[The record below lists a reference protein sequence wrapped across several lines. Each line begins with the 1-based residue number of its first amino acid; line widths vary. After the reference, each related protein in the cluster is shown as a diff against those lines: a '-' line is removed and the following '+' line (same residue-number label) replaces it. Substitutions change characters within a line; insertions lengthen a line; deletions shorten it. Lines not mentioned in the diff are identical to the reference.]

1 MSAILS
7 LSATDLDEDDLQI
20 LTHSLCRDLSDE
32 VGINAY
38 LATQPAALGHK
49 GDLSVLGQIVISG
62 LGAGGFAVA
71 LVNVLKSY
79 IERKPSLQFELQ
91 KKDGDKLTIKAE
103 DLRGDDMTRLTQ
115 VIKVAVEGKE

>member
-1 MSAILS
+1 
-7 LSATDLDEDDLQI
+7 
-20 LTHSLCRDLSDE
+20 
-32 VGINAY
+32 
-38 LATQPAALGHK
+38 
-49 GDLSVLGQIVISG
+49 
-62 LGAGGFAVA
+62 